1 VVGYLRVRLLAC
13 VVLVSALALWTA
25 SVASADTQIGTQDSN
40 VTVMASL
47 TSNGRDPNVANRGDW
62 VTARVAVKS
71 NVFAPQWLTAIVFGD
86 IEGTQWA
93 FERTTLKEFG
103 PGKVWGWTLRFP
115 VLRFL
120 PSGVYHLNVI
130 GISPDVLDSST
141 GFASIQ
147 VNSGR

>member
-1 VVGYLRVRLLAC
+1 VVGHLKLRLLAC
-13 VVLVSALALWTA
+13 TAIVGLMALGAS
-25 SVASADTQIGTQDSN
+25 SVASADTQVGTTDPN

-47 TSNGRDPNVANRGDW
+47 TSSGRDPNVANRGDW
-62 VTARVAVKS
+62 VTAKVAVKS
-71 NVFAPQWLTAIVFGD
+71 NIFAPQWLTTIVFGD

-93 FERTTLKEFG
+93 FEKTTLKEFG

-120 PSGVYHLNVI
+120 PSGAYHLNVI
-130 GISPDVLDSST
+130 GISPDVIDWSEANAT
-141 GFASIQ
+141 IQ

>member
-1 VVGYLRVRLLAC
+1 VIRSLKLRLLAC
-13 VVLVSALALWTA
+13 TAIVGLMALGAS
-25 SVASADTQIGTQDSN
+25 SVASADTQVGTQDSN

-103 PGKVWGWTLRFP
+103 PGKTWGWTLRFP

-120 PSGVYHLNVI
+120 PSGAYHLNVI
-130 GISPDVLDSST
+130 GISPDVIDSSMA
-141 GFASIQ
+141 FASIQ